1 LIGFAVVMLGA
12 SLLIMIATQMISA
25 LFSHRGANLKW
36 GLETM
41 FKHVATGPAA
51 QLAIQAGT
59 IAQDVLTHGLISDSI
74 FSGSSWLANRIKL
87 ATAIHP
93 DELVAILK
101 DLASKKY
108 AGTPLAAE
116 ITALVDAPN
125 AVANRRIEL
134 LTGAAGLPA
143 ALGLAGVGP
152 VIESAVDNIRDS
164 AGKLD
169 AWFAATMCRV
179 SQRFT
184 TYMRIWTIAF
194 ACAFALI
201 TGLNSVTLLS
211 DLYTRGDFRQQMVGS
226 ATQIKDLA
234 DKVLQDSKVAP
245 ADPTSAVLEQRAKEA
260 AAVRE
265 ILTKSSFDVLQ
276 FQWKPSEPMR
286 SQLPGVLATAAL
298 LSLGAPF
305 WFNLLKSLTNL
316 RPSLAAKQDPA
327 PKGS

>member
-1 LIGFAVVMLGA
+1 
-12 SLLIMIATQMISA
+12 
-25 LFSHRGANLKW
+25 
-36 GLETM
+36 M
-41 FKHVATGPAA
+41 FEHVATGPAA
-51 QLAIQAGT
+51 ELARGAGT
-59 IAQDVLTHGLISDSI
+59 LAQDVLTHGLISDSI
-74 FSGSSWLANRIKL
+74 FSRSSWCPNRIKL

-101 DLASKKY
+101 DLVAKKY

-125 AVANRRIEL
+125 AVANRRIAL

-143 ALGLAGVGP
+143 ALGLAGSGP
-152 VIESAVDNIRDS
+152 VIQSAVEKIRDS

-169 AWFAATMCRV
+169 AWFDAAMDRI

-201 TGLNSVTLLS
+201 TGLNSLTLLR
-211 DLYTRGDFRQQMVGS
+211 DLYRHGDFRQQLVGS
-226 ATQIKDLA
+226 AAQITNLA
-234 DKVLQDSKVAP
+234 DKVLQESKVPP
-245 ADPTSAVLEQRAKEA
+245 ADATPAVLEQRAKEA
-260 AAVRE
+260 AAVRDN
-265 ILTKSSFDVLQ
+265 LTKSSFDVLRLRWNPDEPLLPQ
-276 FQWKPSEPMR
+276 F
-286 SQLPGVLATAAL
+286 PGVLVTVAL

-316 RPSLAAKQDPA
+316 RPSLAAKQDPPPA
-327 PKGS
+327 KAA